1 MNVNQLLDLAIV
13 GVSVAAVVVA
23 SVYAKHKIAIDKKA
37 AQGDLLAKAEKI
49 VAQSVSPLVYQAE
62 KRGGDGEDKLTFV
75 VQGLF
80 LLLDMAH
87 LPHPTMSFVKGMVE
101 KSVLAMRQAQTIAD
115 TVDKPK
121 TTIVGELKDIKQEGY
136 HGSQIKKLWCRRIKL
151 QYL

>member
-1 MNVNQLLDLAIV
+1 MSFSHILDLV
-13 GVSVAAVVVA
+13 LVATSVVA
-23 SVYAKHKIAIDKKA
+23 VIVVSVYAKHKIAIDKKA

-62 KRGGDGEDKLTFV
+62 KRGGDGEEKLTFV
-75 VQGLF
+75 VQGVF

-101 KSVLAMRQAQTIAD
+101 KSVTAMKQAQSIAD

-121 TTIVGELKDIKQEGY
+121 TTIVGELKDIK
-136 HGSQIKKLWCRRIKL
+136 
-151 QYL
+151 

>member
-1 MNVNQLLDLAIV
+1 MNFSHLLDLVLVVTSA
-13 GVSVAAVVVA
+13 AAVVVA

-37 AQGDLLAKAEKI
+37 AQGDLLAKSEKI
-49 VAQSVSPLVYQAE
+49 IAQSVSPLVYQAE

-101 KSVLAMRQAQTIAD
+101 KAVLAMKQAQAIAD

-121 TTIVGELKDIKQEGY
+121 TTIVGELKDIK
-136 HGSQIKKLWCRRIKL
+136 K
-151 QYL
+151 

>member
-13 GVSVAAVVVA
+13 GVSVVAVIVV

-62 KRGGDGEDKLTFV
+62 KRGGDGEDKLAFV
-75 VQGLF
+75 VQGLL

-101 KSVLAMRQAQTIAD
+101 KSVTAMKQAQAIAD

-121 TTIVGELKDIKQEGY
+121 TTIIGELKDV
-136 HGSQIKKLWCRRIKL
+136 KK
-151 QYL
+151 

>member
-1 MNVNQLLDLAIV
+1 MNFSHLLDLV
-13 GVSVAAVVVA
+13 LVVTSVAAVVVA

-62 KRGGDGEDKLTFV
+62 KRGGDGENKLTFV
-75 VQGLF
+75 VEGLF

-101 KSVLAMRQAQTIAD
+101 KSVTAMKQTQAISDTI
-115 TVDKPK
+115 DKPK
-121 TTIVGELKDIKQEGY
+121 TTVVGELKDIK
-136 HGSQIKKLWCRRIKL
+136 K
-151 QYL
+151 

>member
-1 MNVNQLLDLAIV
+1 MNFSHFLDLIL
-13 GVSVAAVVVA
+13 VATSVVA
-23 SVYAKHKIAIDKKA
+23 VIVVSVYAKHKIAIDRKA

-101 KSVLAMRQAQTIAD
+101 KSVLAMRQAQSITD
-115 TVDKPK
+115 TVDKPN
-121 TTIVGELKDIKQEGY
+121 TTIVGELKDVK
-136 HGSQIKKLWCRRIKL
+136 
-151 QYL
+151 

>member
-1 MNVNQLLDLAIV
+1 MSFSHILDLVLVVTSVTAVIV
-13 GVSVAAVVVA
+13 V
-23 SVYAKHKIAIDKKA
+23 SVYAKHKIAIDKKE

-62 KRGGDGEDKLTFV
+62 KRGGEGEDKLTFV

-101 KSVLAMRQAQTIAD
+101 KSVLAMKQAQAIAD

-121 TTIVGELKDIKQEGY
+121 TTIVGELKDVK
-136 HGSQIKKLWCRRIKL
+136 
-151 QYL
+151 

>member
-1 MNVNQLLDLAIV
+1 MSFSHLLDLMVVA
-13 GVSVAAVVVA
+13 VSVAAVVVA
-23 SVYAKHKIAIDKKA
+23 SVYAKHKITIDKKA
-37 AQGDLLAKAEKI
+37 AQGDLLAKSEKI
-49 VAQSVSPLVYQAE
+49 IAQSVSPLVYQAE

-101 KSVLAMRQAQTIAD
+101 KAVITMKQAQSIAD

-121 TTIVGELKDIKQEGY
+121 TTIVSELKDVK
-136 HGSQIKKLWCRRIKL
+136 
-151 QYL
+151 

>member
-1 MNVNQLLDLAIV
+1 MNFSHLLDLV
-13 GVSVAAVVVA
+13 LVVTSVAAVIVV
-23 SVYAKHKIAIDKKA
+23 SVYAKHKIAIDQKA

-101 KSVLAMRQAQTIAD
+101 KAVIAMKQAQSIAD

-121 TTIVGELKDIKQEGY
+121 TTIAGELKDVK
-136 HGSQIKKLWCRRIKL
+136 
-151 QYL
+151 

>member
-1 MNVNQLLDLAIV
+1 MSFSHLLDLMVVA
-13 GVSVAAVVVA
+13 VSVAAVIVA

-37 AQGDLLAKAEKI
+37 SQGDLLAKAEKI

-87 LPHPTMSFVKGMVE
+87 LPHPTMSFVKGYVE
-101 KSVLAMRQAQTIAD
+101 KSVTAMKQAQSIAD
-115 TVDKPK
+115 TVDKPNK
-121 TTIVGELKDIKQEGY
+121 TITASFGQDSKTEQSNLAGGWPKD
-136 HGSQIKKLWCRRIKL
+136 
-151 QYL
+151 

>member
-1 MNVNQLLDLAIV
+1 MSFSHILDLV
-13 GVSVAAVVVA
+13 LVATSVVA
-23 SVYAKHKIAIDKKA
+23 VIVVSVYAKHKIAIDKKA

-62 KRGGDGEDKLTFV
+62 KRGGDGEEKLTFV
-75 VQGLF
+75 VQGVF

-101 KSVLAMRQAQTIAD
+101 KSVTAMKQAQAIAD

-121 TTIVGELKDIKQEGY
+121 TTIVGELKDVK
-136 HGSQIKKLWCRRIKL
+136 
-151 QYL
+151 

>member
-1 MNVNQLLDLAIV
+1 MSFSHILDLVLVAT
-13 GVSVAAVVVA
+13 SVAAVIVV
-23 SVYAKHKIAIDKKA
+23 SVYAKHKIAIDRKA

-62 KRGGDGEDKLTFV
+62 KCGGDGEEKLTFV
-75 VQGLF
+75 VQGVF

-101 KSVLAMRQAQTIAD
+101 KSVTAMKQAQSIAD

-121 TTIVGELKDIKQEGY
+121 TTIVGELKDVK
-136 HGSQIKKLWCRRIKL
+136 
-151 QYL
+151 

>member
-1 MNVNQLLDLAIV
+1 MSFSHILDLV
-13 GVSVAAVVVA
+13 LVVTSVAAVVVA

-62 KRGGDGEDKLTFV
+62 KRGGDGEDKLTYV

-101 KSVLAMRQAQTIAD
+101 KSVTAMKQTQAISD

-121 TTIVGELKDIKQEGY
+121 NTIVSELKDVK
-136 HGSQIKKLWCRRIKL
+136 
-151 QYL
+151 

>member
-1 MNVNQLLDLAIV
+1 MSFSHILDLVLVAT
-13 GVSVAAVVVA
+13 SVAAVIVVSA
-23 SVYAKHKIAIDKKA
+23 YAKHKIAIDRKA

-62 KRGGDGEDKLTFV
+62 KCGGDGEEKLTFV

-101 KSVLAMRQAQTIAD
+101 KSVTAMKQAQSIAD

-121 TTIVGELKDIKQEGY
+121 PTVVGELREV
-136 HGSQIKKLWCRRIKL
+136 KK
-151 QYL
+151 

>member
-1 MNVNQLLDLAIV
+1 MNFSHILDLV
-13 GVSVAAVVVA
+13 LVVTSVAAVIVV

-101 KSVLAMRQAQTIAD
+101 KAVVAMKQTQVISD
-115 TVDKPK
+115 TIDKPK
-121 TTIVGELKDIKQEGY
+121 TTIVGELKDV
-136 HGSQIKKLWCRRIKL
+136 KK
-151 QYL
+151 

>member
-1 MNVNQLLDLAIV
+1 MSFSHILDLV
-13 GVSVAAVVVA
+13 LVATSVVA
-23 SVYAKHKIAIDKKA
+23 VIVVSVYAKHKIAIDRKA

-62 KRGGDGEDKLTFV
+62 KRGGDGEEKLTFV
-75 VQGLF
+75 VQGVF

-101 KSVLAMRQAQTIAD
+101 KAVIAMKQAQSIAD

-121 TTIVGELKDIKQEGY
+121 TTIVGELKEVNK
-136 HGSQIKKLWCRRIKL
+136 
-151 QYL
+151 

>member
-1 MNVNQLLDLAIV
+1 MSFSHLLDLMVVA
-13 GVSVAAVVVA
+13 VSVAAVIVA

-101 KSVLAMRQAQTIAD
+101 KSVTAMKQAQSIAD
-115 TVDKPK
+115 TVDKPNK
-121 TTIVGELKDIKQEGY
+121 TITASFGQDTKNEQSNLASGWPKD
-136 HGSQIKKLWCRRIKL
+136 
-151 QYL
+151 

>member
-1 MNVNQLLDLAIV
+1 MNFSHLLDLV
-13 GVSVAAVVVA
+13 LVVTSVAAVVVA

-101 KSVLAMRQAQTIAD
+101 KSVTAMKQTQAISDA
-115 TVDKPK
+115 VDKQK
-121 TTIVGELKDIKQEGY
+121 TTIVGELKDV
-136 HGSQIKKLWCRRIKL
+136 KK
-151 QYL
+151 

>member
-1 MNVNQLLDLAIV
+1 MSFSHILDLV
-13 GVSVAAVVVA
+13 LVATSVVA
-23 SVYAKHKIAIDKKA
+23 VIVVSVYAKHKIAIDQKA

-101 KSVLAMRQAQTIAD
+101 KAVIAMKQAQSIAD

-121 TTIVGELKDIKQEGY
+121 TTIVGELKDVK
-136 HGSQIKKLWCRRIKL
+136 
-151 QYL
+151 

>member
-1 MNVNQLLDLAIV
+1 MSFSHLLDLV
-13 GVSVAAVVVA
+13 LVVTSVAAVIVV

-62 KRGGDGEDKLTFV
+62 KNGGDGEDKLTFV

-80 LLLDMAH
+80 VLLDMAH
-87 LPHPTMSFVKGMVE
+87 LPHPTTSFVKGMVE
-101 KSVLAMRQAQTIAD
+101 KAVLAMKQAQVIAD

-121 TTIVGELKDIKQEGY
+121 TTIIGELKDVK
-136 HGSQIKKLWCRRIKL
+136 
-151 QYL
+151 

>member
-1 MNVNQLLDLAIV
+1 MSFSHILDLVLVVTSVTAVIV
-13 GVSVAAVVVA
+13 V

-62 KRGGDGEDKLTFV
+62 KRGGEGEDKLTFV

-101 KSVLAMRQAQTIAD
+101 KSVLAMKQAQAIAD

-121 TTIVGELKDIKQEGY
+121 TTIVGELKDV
-136 HGSQIKKLWCRRIKL
+136 KK
-151 QYL
+151 

>member
-37 AQGDLLAKAEKI
+37 AQGDLLSKAEKI

-101 KSVLAMRQAQTIAD
+101 KSVTAMKQTQAISDA
-115 TVDKPK
+115 VDKPK
-121 TTIVGELKDIKQEGY
+121 TTIVGELKDV
-136 HGSQIKKLWCRRIKL
+136 KK
-151 QYL
+151 

>member
-1 MNVNQLLDLAIV
+1 MNFSHLLDLV
-13 GVSVAAVVVA
+13 LVVTSVAAVVVA

-62 KRGGDGEDKLTFV
+62 KRGGDGEEKLTFV
-75 VQGLF
+75 VQGVF

-101 KSVLAMRQAQTIAD
+101 KAVIAMKQAQSIAD

-121 TTIVGELKDIKQEGY
+121 TTIVGDLKDVK
-136 HGSQIKKLWCRRIKL
+136 
-151 QYL
+151 

>member
-1 MNVNQLLDLAIV
+1 MSFSHILDLV
-13 GVSVAAVVVA
+13 LVATSVVA
-23 SVYAKHKIAIDKKA
+23 VIVVSIYAKHKIAIDRKA

-49 VAQSVSPLVYQAE
+49 VSQSVSPLVYQAE

-101 KSVLAMRQAQTIAD
+101 KSVTAMKQAQSIAD
-115 TVDKPK
+115 TVDRPK
-121 TTIVGELKDIKQEGY
+121 TTVVGELREV
-136 HGSQIKKLWCRRIKL
+136 KK
-151 QYL
+151 

>member
-1 MNVNQLLDLAIV
+1 MNFSHLLDLV
-13 GVSVAAVVVA
+13 LVVTSVAAVVVA

-37 AQGDLLAKAEKI
+37 AQGDLLANAEKI

-101 KSVLAMRQAQTIAD
+101 KSVTAMKQTQAISD

-121 TTIVGELKDIKQEGY
+121 TTIVGELKDV
-136 HGSQIKKLWCRRIKL
+136 KK
-151 QYL
+151 

>member
-1 MNVNQLLDLAIV
+1 MSFSHILDLVLVVTSVTAVIV
-13 GVSVAAVVVA
+13 V

-62 KRGGDGEDKLTFV
+62 KRGGEGEDKLTFV

-80 LLLDMAH
+80 LLLDMAN

-101 KSVLAMRQAQTIAD
+101 KAVTAMKQAQSIAD

-121 TTIVGELKDIKQEGY
+121 TTIVGELKEVNK
-136 HGSQIKKLWCRRIKL
+136 
-151 QYL
+151 

>member
-1 MNVNQLLDLAIV
+1 MSFSHILDLVLVVTSVTAVIV
-13 GVSVAAVVVA
+13 V

-62 KRGGDGEDKLTFV
+62 KRGGEGEDKLTFV

-101 KSVLAMRQAQTIAD
+101 KSVLAMKQAQAIAD

-121 TTIVGELKDIKQEGY
+121 TTIVGELKDVK
-136 HGSQIKKLWCRRIKL
+136 
-151 QYL
+151 

>member
-1 MNVNQLLDLAIV
+1 MSFSHILDLV
-13 GVSVAAVVVA
+13 LVVTSVVA
-23 SVYAKHKIAIDKKA
+23 VIVVSVYAKHKIAIDKKA

-101 KSVLAMRQAQTIAD
+101 KSVTAMKQTQAISDTI
-115 TVDKPK
+115 DKPK
-121 TTIVGELKDIKQEGY
+121 TTIVGELKDV
-136 HGSQIKKLWCRRIKL
+136 KK
-151 QYL
+151 

>member
-1 MNVNQLLDLAIV
+1 MSFSHILDLMVVA
-13 GVSVAAVVVA
+13 VSVAAVIVA

-75 VQGLF
+75 VQGVF

-101 KSVLAMRQAQTIAD
+101 KAVIAMKQAQSIAD

-121 TTIVGELKDIKQEGY
+121 TTIVGELKDVKQ
-136 HGSQIKKLWCRRIKL
+136 GS
-151 QYL
+151 YYGS